1 MPVKKT
7 KVEEKVEEK
16 TTLTAVER
24 ALKCAELAYDK
35 KAYNICVRDISRVSS
50 IADFMVIISGS
61 SDKQNQAIADNI
73 RTGLKKYGKVND
85 IEGATD
91 GKWIVM
97 DYGDVLVHIFHD
109 QIRKYYDLDGLWG
122 MAPELELPP
131 EIKAARKESDY

>member
-7 KVEEKVEEK
+7 KAAEK
-16 TTLTAVER
+16 TVLTASER
-24 ALKCAELAYDK
+24 SIKCAELAFDK
-35 KAYNICVRDISRVSS
+35 KAFDIRVRDISRVSS
-50 IADFMVIISGS
+50 IADYMVIISGA

-73 RTGLKKYGKVND
+73 RTGLKKFGKVQH

-109 QIRKYYDLDGLWG
+109 QLRRYYDLDGLWG
-122 MAPELELPP
+122 IAPELELSA
-131 EIKAARKESDY
+131 EIRAARKDTDF

>member
-1 MPVKKT
+1 MPVKKET
-7 KVEEKVEEK
+7 AEIAEK
-16 TTLTAVER
+16 TTLTATER

-35 KAYNICVRDISRVSS
+35 KAYDICVRDISRVSS
-50 IADFMVIISGS
+50 IADYMVIISGS

-85 IEGATD
+85 IEGAKD

-97 DYGDVLVHIFHD
+97 DYGDVLVHVFHD
-109 QIRKYYDLDGLWG
+109 QIRRYYDLDGIWG
-122 MAPELELPP
+122 MAPELELPA